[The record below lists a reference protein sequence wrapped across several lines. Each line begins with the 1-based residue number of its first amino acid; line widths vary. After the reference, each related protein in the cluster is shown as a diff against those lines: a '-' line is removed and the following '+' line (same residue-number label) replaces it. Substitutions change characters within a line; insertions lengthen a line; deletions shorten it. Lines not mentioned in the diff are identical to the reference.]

1 MSTTVARGLTAAQIS
16 QFHAQGYL
24 VVENLIAP
32 ATLAAV
38 REELHEV
45 VERTIRQL
53 QAEGRLR
60 EVFADAGFDRQ
71 LACIAQQDLALASEV
86 IARVHGRAGEGGHIG
101 PAMFDLMTHPALLDA
116 MASLLGPE
124 LVGSSVY
131 RIRPKAPGLAK
142 GAVPWHQDSGYL
154 LGHCDGELIVTCWIP
169 LVDATVENGCLY
181 VLPQAH
187 RQGILRHYT
196 GGPSGY
202 LVIRD
207 EDLPAEQQPMPVP
220 VPKGGALLLTNMT
233 PHASYVNQSSHMR
246 WSVDLRYQGDQVPH
260 NVFKTR
266 AELRAELPDTEIACY
281 PPEKDFVVRSQC
293 HPDHV
298 VRDWRELKRLRDSY
312 MDSGALVWPRPGR
325 WVRVPAAQ

>member
-1 MSTTVARGLTAAQIS
+1 MSSMTMRGLTPAQVS
-16 QFHAQGYL
+16 QFHEQGYL
-24 VVENLIAP
+24 VVERLLPP
-32 ATLAAV
+32 ATIAAV
-38 REELHEV
+38 RAELHEV
-45 VERTIRQL
+45 VDRAIRQL
-53 QAEGRLR
+53 HAEGRLAD
-60 EVFADAGFDRQ
+60 VHADADFDHQ
-71 LACIAQQDLALASEV
+71 LARIARHDLALAGEV

-101 PAMFDLMTHPALLDA
+101 PAMFDLMTAPPLLDA

-169 LVDATVENGCLY
+169 LVDATVANGCLY
-181 VLPQAH
+181 VLPRTH

-202 LVIRD
+202 LVIAD
-207 EDLPAEQQPMPVP
+207 EDLPPGQQPIPVP
-220 VPKGGALLLTNMT
+220 VPQGGALLLTNLT
-233 PHASYVNQSSHMR
+233 PHASFVNQSDHMR
-246 WSVDLRYQGDQVPH
+246 WSVDLRYQGAGVPH

-266 AELRAELPDTEIACY
+266 AELRAELPDTELACY
-281 PPEKDFVVRSQC
+281 PPEKDFVVRSQL
-293 HPDHV
+293 HPERV

-312 MDSGALVWPRPGR
+312 LDSGPVTWPRPGR
-325 WVRVPAAQ
+325 WSRLPA